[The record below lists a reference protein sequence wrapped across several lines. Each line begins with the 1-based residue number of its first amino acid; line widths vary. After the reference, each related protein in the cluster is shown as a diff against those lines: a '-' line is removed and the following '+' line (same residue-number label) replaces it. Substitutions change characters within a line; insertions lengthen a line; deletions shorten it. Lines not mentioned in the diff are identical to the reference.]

1 MTPVIH
7 QTPARRGVVVV
18 GLITA
23 FYLTRRGQDARATA
37 TRLT

>member
-23 FYLTRRGQDARATA
+23 FYRCSEKD
-37 TRLT
+37 